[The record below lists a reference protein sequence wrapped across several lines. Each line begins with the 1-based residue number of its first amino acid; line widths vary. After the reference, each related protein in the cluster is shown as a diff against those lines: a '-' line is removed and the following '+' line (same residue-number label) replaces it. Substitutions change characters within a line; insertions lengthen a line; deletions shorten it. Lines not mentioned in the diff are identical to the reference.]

1 MRRFSSFGCVD
12 WSGAAT
18 ERTPNI
24 AVAVT
29 QGARDVALIAPD
41 GGWSRPAILA
51 WLMRLADSE
60 ADIVI
65 GLDLSPALPFADA
78 GAYFPGW
85 QASPPDACSL
95 WALVDAICAPDP
107 HLSASSF
114 VGHDQ
119 AGRHFRH
126 QGRQGDLFP
135 GGMGRMRLCEGRQ
148 AAMGLR
154 PYSCFNLVGAAQVG
168 KSSLTGMRVLHR
180 LGARIPVWPFDPL
193 PAKGPCIV
201 EIYTSL
207 AARAAGVTG
216 SKIKITEGAKL
227 AAVLKMLDARAVV
240 PERITDHASDALLTA
255 AWLRRVAGDA
265 ANWAPSGLTENIA
278 ATEGW
283 TFGVV

>member
-1 MRRFSSFGCVD
+1 MRHFTTFACID

-29 QGARDVALIAPD
+29 QGWRDVALVTPE
-41 GGWSRPAILA
+41 GGWSRPKIYD
-51 WLMRLADSE
+51 WLSRLADSE
-60 ADIVI
+60 ADILI

-78 GAYFPGW
+78 GTYFPGW
-85 QASPPDACSL
+85 DASPTDARGL
-95 WALVDAICAPDP
+95 WSLVDDICMADP

-126 QGRQGDLFP
+126 HGRQGDLFP
-135 GGMGRMRLCEGRQ
+135 GGMGRMRVCEGGQ

-180 LGARIPVWPFDPL
+180 LGGRIPVWPFDPV
-193 PAKGPCIV
+193 PARGPCIV

-216 SKIKITEGAKL
+216 PKIKITKGATL
-227 AAVLKMLDARAVV
+227 AAVLGSLDARASV
-240 PERITDHASDALLTA
+240 PERISDHASDALLTA
-255 AWLRRVAGDA
+255 AWMRAVAGDA
-265 ANWAPSGLTENIA
+265 ANWAPGSLTDDLA

>member
-1 MRRFSSFGCVD
+1 MRRFKTFACID

-29 QGARDVALIAPD
+29 QGPRDVALVMPE
-41 GGWSRPAILA
+41 GGWSRAKIYD
-51 WLMRLADSE
+51 WLVRLADSE
-60 ADIVI
+60 ADVLI
-65 GLDLSPALPFADA
+65 GLDLSPALPFADT

-85 QASPPDACSL
+85 DASPPDAPGL
-95 WALVDAICAPDP
+95 WSLVDAICAPDL

-114 VGHDQ
+114 VDHAE

-135 GGMGRMRLCEGRQ
+135 GGMGRMRLCEGGQ

-180 LGARIPVWPFDPL
+180 LAGRIPVWPFEPV
-193 PAKGPCIV
+193 PARGPCIV

-216 SKIKITEGAKL
+216 PKIKITEGAKL
-227 AAVLKMLDARAVV
+227 SAVLKLLDARADV
-240 PERITDHASDALLTA
+240 PERISDHASDALLTA
-255 AWLRRVAGDA
+255 AWMRAVAGDA
-265 ANWAPSGLTENIA
+265 ANWSPGGLTDDIA